1 MIRPNRRP
9 RIVPVALAV
18 LALGIGALP
27 LAAQTPKSDKGFRF
41 YLSGCGAFVGHS
53 EFPNAFQSSDPLGL
67 FVAGSHDSG
76 LVFGKSDPSYG
87 IAMGIEFHF
96 SEAGEGRQANGM
108 YFELTFHP
116 GIKYPDMAE
125 SAWRRYYDAVA
136 RQFVDETLMFVQT
149 DRKARFMGLNFGCI
163 LIPFRRIPVGV
174 DLFGGLWTCHREF
187 VSGTVAYYDSRESI
201 QLVKDLLGGD
211 YEGRGK
217 FVKNKIGFVLG
228 AGLKVYPLRFVSID
242 AKYTLNLVN
251 SREESTNLYYVDS
264 GETVMNGIA
273 GFGNV
278 ASIGL
283 TFYF

>member
-18 LALGIGALP
+18 LALGLGALP
-27 LAAQTPKSDKGFRF
+27 LAAQTPKSNKGLRF
-41 YLSGCGAFVGHS
+41 YLSGQGTFVSHS
-53 EFPNAFQSSDPLGL
+53 EFPNAFMSGL
-67 FVAGSHDSG
+67 SYGLVVAGSNDSG
-76 LVFGKSDPSYG
+76 LVFRKSDPGYG
-87 IAMGIEFHF
+87 FSIGIMFSF
-96 SEAGEGRQANGM
+96 SEAGQARQANGM
-108 YFELTFHP
+108 YFELTYHP
-116 GIKYPDMAE
+116 GIQYPDMAE
-125 SAWRRYYDAVA
+125 SSYRRYYDAVA

-149 DRKARFMGLNFGCI
+149 DGKARFMGLNIGGV

-174 DLFGGLWTCHREF
+174 DLFCGLWSCHQEF
-187 VSGTVAYYDSRESI
+187 VSGTVAYYDGRESI
-201 QLVKDLLGGD
+201 QMVKDLLGGD

-217 FVKNKIGFVLG
+217 FSKSKIGFVLG

-251 SREESTNLYYVDS
+251 SRQESTNLYYVDS

-273 GFGNV
+273 GFGHV
-278 ASIGL
+278 TSIGL